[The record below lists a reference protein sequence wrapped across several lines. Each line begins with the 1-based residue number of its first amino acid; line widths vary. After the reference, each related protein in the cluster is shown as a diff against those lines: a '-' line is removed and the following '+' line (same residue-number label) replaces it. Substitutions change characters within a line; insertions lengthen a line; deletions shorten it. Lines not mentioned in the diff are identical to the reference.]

1 MAGQGRN
8 DEDLPRDGGGPAAGD
23 RAGGDWAGGDWAGG
37 EAVGGGSAGG
47 QAAVGGA
54 VGGAVVGGAASAGAA
69 GGGAGGGL
77 TTGEV
82 ARRLGVA
89 PTTVRTWDRRYGL
102 GPDAHT
108 GGRHRRWTAVDVAR
122 LERMCALTATGIP
135 PAEAARM
142 VREDAPPDTGSAPAG
157 RAAGAAPGAGEAG
170 PPDGAAPEM
179 HPAGPPAGAVP
190 DLAPAGPGP
199 GPGPGAVPDLA
210 PAGPGPGPGP
220 GAVPD
225 PAPAGPGA
233 GAGPRPG
240 VGPGPGAAPG
250 AGVSPPRSTSV
261 GTPAPSSTRTR
272 TRPRSR
278 AGSGLRLGDVR
289 QECKGIARAALR
301 LDAAALDG
309 LLRSAIDEHGL
320 VTAWTE
326 VIMPTLQAVG
336 RKWESSG
343 EKYVEVEH
351 FLSWHV
357 SGALRRSTPVSAA
370 DRPGALTVLACVP
383 GENHTLPLE
392 VLAAALAERELP
404 VRMFGGALPVES
416 LVTAVRRTGPAA
428 VALWAQ
434 SRGTAS
440 RPLAQHVAAME
451 WGVRGARR
459 KPVVLT
465 IGPGWAGGRAVPGLP
480 RPTGLAEAVAVLES
494 VVSR

>member
-1 MAGQGRN
+1 MGTHERHGEDRGR
-8 DEDLPRDGGGPAAGD
+8 GGVPL
-23 RAGGDWAGGDWAGG
+23 
-37 EAVGGGSAGG
+37 
-47 QAAVGGA
+47 
-54 VGGAVVGGAASAGAA
+54 
-69 GGGAGGGL
+69 GGGL

-108 GGRHRRWTAVDVAR
+108 GGRHRRWTATDVAR

-135 PAEAARM
+135 PAEAARTVLGEATQEADAGAPTAPASPETPSSRPPQTPSPSPPRTQSP
-142 VREDAPPDTGSAPAG
+142 VRRASDAPPIPSA
-157 RAAGAAPGAGEAG
+157 
-170 PPDGAAPEM
+170 
-179 HPAGPPAGAVP
+179 
-190 DLAPAGPGP
+190 
-199 GPGPGAVPDLA
+199 
-210 PAGPGPGPGP
+210 
-220 GAVPD
+220 
-225 PAPAGPGA
+225 
-233 GAGPRPG
+233 
-240 VGPGPGAAPG
+240 
-250 AGVSPPRSTSV
+250 RS
-261 GTPAPSSTRTR
+261 
-272 TRPRSR
+272 RSR

-301 LDAAALDG
+301 LDAVALDE
-309 LLRSAIDEHGL
+309 LLQAAIVEHGL
-320 VTAWTE
+320 IAAWTE

-357 SGALRRSTPVSAA
+357 SGALRRGAPPSAA
-370 DRPGALTVLACVP
+370 DRPGATVVLACVP

-392 VLAAALAERELP
+392 VLAAALAERGLP

-428 VALWAQ
+428 VGLWAQ
-434 SRGTAS
+434 SRTTAS

-465 IGPGWAGGRAVPGLP
+465 IGPGWSGRTVTGLP

>member
-1 MAGQGRN
+1 
-8 DEDLPRDGGGPAAGD
+8 P
-23 RAGGDWAGGDWAGG
+23 
-37 EAVGGGSAGG
+37 
-47 QAAVGGA
+47 
-54 VGGAVVGGAASAGAA
+54 
-69 GGGAGGGL
+69 GGGL

-108 GGRHRRWTAVDVAR
+108 GGRHRRWTPSDVAR

-135 PAEAARM
+135 PAEAARA
-142 VREDAPPDTGSAPAG
+142 VLAETTQRADPAG
-157 RAAGAAPGAGEAG
+157 GATRAVRRTDTADTAHMAGGATPAARQTDTAGGAALAPRPTGPGGRADRAPCEALPERAPGAVS
-170 PPDGAAPEM
+170 D
-179 HPAGPPAGAVP
+179 AV
-190 DLAPAGPGP
+190 
-199 GPGPGAVPDLA
+199 PGAVPDAA
-210 PAGPGPGPGP
+210 PDGVPGRSTG
-220 GAVPD
+220 D
-225 PAPAGPGA
+225 PVAP
-233 GAGPRPG
+233 RS
-240 VGPGPGAAPG
+240 AAPG
-250 AGVSPPRSTSV
+250 QASQPQPR
-261 GTPAPSSTRTR
+261 PSARTR
-272 TRPRSR
+272 TRSR

-301 LDAAALDG
+301 LDASALDD
-309 LLRSAIDEHGL
+309 LLETAIAEHGL
-320 VTAWTE
+320 VAAWTE

-357 SGALRRSTPVSAA
+357 SGALRRGAPPTAA
-370 DRPGALTVLACVP
+370 DRPGATIVLACVP

-392 VLAAALAERELP
+392 VLSAALAERGLP

-428 VALWAQ
+428 VGLWAQ
-434 SRGTAS
+434 SRTTAS

-465 IGPGWAGGRAVPGLP
+465 IGPGWSGRTVPGLP

>member
-1 MAGQGRN
+1 MGVHERDSEDRGR
-8 DEDLPRDGGGPAAGD
+8 
-23 RAGGDWAGGDWAGG
+23 
-37 EAVGGGSAGG
+37 
-47 QAAVGGA
+47 GGA
-54 VGGAVVGGAASAGAA
+54 PVGV
-69 GGGAGGGL
+69 GL

-108 GGRHRRWTAVDVAR
+108 GGRHRRWTATDVAR

-135 PAEAARM
+135 PAEAART
-142 VREDAPPDTGSAPAG
+142 VLGEATREPDPAGWASPPPPEAAPEAPPAAPPDTAPEAPWEAAAEEAGEAAPGRRGADTPPRPSAPA
-157 RAAGAAPGAGEAG
+157 
-170 PPDGAAPEM
+170 
-179 HPAGPPAGAVP
+179 
-190 DLAPAGPGP
+190 
-199 GPGPGAVPDLA
+199 
-210 PAGPGPGPGP
+210 
-220 GAVPD
+220 
-225 PAPAGPGA
+225 
-233 GAGPRPG
+233 
-240 VGPGPGAAPG
+240 
-250 AGVSPPRSTSV
+250 
-261 GTPAPSSTRTR
+261 
-272 TRPRSR
+272 RSR

-309 LLRSAIDEHGL
+309 LLETAVVEHGL
-320 VTAWTE
+320 IEAWTE

-357 SGALRRSTPVSAA
+357 SGALRRGAPPSAA
-370 DRPGALTVLACVP
+370 DRPGATVVLACVP
-383 GENHTLPLE
+383 GENHPLPLE
-392 VLAAALAERELP
+392 VLAAALAERGLP
-404 VRMFGGALPVES
+404 VRMFGAALPVES

-428 VALWAQ
+428 VGLWAQ
-434 SRGTAS
+434 SRTTAS

-465 IGPGWAGGRAVPGLP
+465 IGPGWTGRTVTGLP
-480 RPTGLAEAVAVLES
+480 RPAGLAEAVALLES

>member
-1 MAGQGRN
+1 MGVH
-8 DEDLPRDGGGPAAGD
+8 ERDSRRRGP
-23 RAGGDWAGGDWAGG
+23 
-37 EAVGGGSAGG
+37 ESAP
-47 QAAVGGA
+47 ADA
-54 VGGAVVGGAASAGAA
+54 
-69 GGGAGGGL
+69 GL

-108 GGRHRRWTAVDVAR
+108 GGRHRRWTATDVAR

-135 PAEAARM
+135 PAEAART
-142 VREDAPPDTGSAPAG
+142 VLGEATQEAGSAAEP
-157 RAAGAAPGAGEAG
+157 EAG
-170 PPDGAAPEM
+170 PVG
-179 HPAGPPAGAVP
+179 
-190 DLAPAGPGP
+190 LTAPA
-199 GPGPGAVPDLA
+199 
-210 PAGPGPGPGP
+210 
-220 GAVPD
+220 
-225 PAPAGPGA
+225 
-233 GAGPRPG
+233 
-240 VGPGPGAAPG
+240 
-250 AGVSPPRSTSV
+250 SPPPPPSV
-261 GTPAPSSTRTR
+261 PA
-272 TRPRSR
+272 RSR

-301 LDAAALDG
+301 LDAAALDE
-309 LLRSAIDEHGL
+309 LLEAAIAEHGL
-320 VTAWTE
+320 VAAWTE

-357 SGALRRSTPVSAA
+357 SGALRRGAPPAAA
-370 DRPGALTVLACVP
+370 DGPGATTVLACVP

-392 VLAAALAERELP
+392 VLAAALAERGLP

-434 SRGTAS
+434 SRTTAS

-465 IGPGWAGGRAVPGLP
+465 IGPGWSGRTVTGLP
-480 RPTGLAEAVAVLES
+480 RPRGLAEAVAVLES

>member
-1 MAGQGRN
+1 MP
-8 DEDLPRDGGGPAAGD
+8 L
-23 RAGGDWAGGDWAGG
+23 
-37 EAVGGGSAGG
+37 
-47 QAAVGGA
+47 
-54 VGGAVVGGAASAGAA
+54 
-69 GGGAGGGL
+69 GGGL

-108 GGRHRRWTAVDVAR
+108 GGRHRRWTPTDVAR

-135 PAEAARM
+135 PAEAART
-142 VREDAPPDTGSAPAG
+142 VLGEATQEDGAGGLTAPASPDTHPQTPPQAQAPAP
-157 RAAGAAPGAGEAG
+157 RPS
-170 PPDGAAPEM
+170 DG
-179 HPAGPPAGAVP
+179 
-190 DLAPAGPGP
+190 
-199 GPGPGAVPDLA
+199 
-210 PAGPGPGPGP
+210 
-220 GAVPD
+220 
-225 PAPAGPGA
+225 PAPL
-233 GAGPRPG
+233 
-240 VGPGPGAAPG
+240 
-250 AGVSPPRSTSV
+250 
-261 GTPAPSSTRTR
+261 PSARA
-272 TRPRSR
+272 RSR

-301 LDAAALDG
+301 LDAAALDE
-309 LLRSAIDEHGL
+309 LLEAAIVEHGL
-320 VTAWTE
+320 VAAWTE

-357 SGALRRSTPVSAA
+357 SGALRRGAPPSAA
-370 DRPGALTVLACVP
+370 DRPGATVVLACVP

-392 VLAAALAERELP
+392 VLAAALAERGLP

-428 VALWAQ
+428 VGLWAQ
-434 SRGTAS
+434 SRTTAS

-465 IGPGWAGGRAVPGLP
+465 IGPGWSGRTVTGLP

>member
-1 MAGQGRN
+1 MGVHERDSRGRGS
-8 DEDLPRDGGGPAAGD
+8 ESAP
-23 RAGGDWAGGDWAGG
+23 
-37 EAVGGGSAGG
+37 VG
-47 QAAVGGA
+47 V
-54 VGGAVVGGAASAGAA
+54 
-69 GGGAGGGL
+69 GL

-108 GGRHRRWTAVDVAR
+108 GGRHRRWTPVDVAR

-135 PAEAARM
+135 PAEAART
-142 VREDAPPDTGSAPAG
+142 VLGETTQEPVPAA
-157 RAAGAAPGAGEAG
+157 RAAPIPSETAGEEA
-170 PPDGAAPEM
+170 PDRRDEGGA
-179 HPAGPPAGAVP
+179 
-190 DLAPAGPGP
+190 
-199 GPGPGAVPDLA
+199 
-210 PAGPGPGPGP
+210 
-220 GAVPD
+220 
-225 PAPAGPGA
+225 
-233 GAGPRPG
+233 PRP
-240 VGPGPGAAPG
+240 
-250 AGVSPPRSTSV
+250 SV
-261 GTPAPSSTRTR
+261 RA
-272 TRPRSR
+272 RSR

-301 LDAAALDG
+301 LDASALDE
-309 LLRSAIDEHGL
+309 LLETAIAEHGL
-320 VTAWTE
+320 VAAWTE

-357 SGALRRSTPVSAA
+357 SGALRRGAPPTAA
-370 DRPGALTVLACVP
+370 DRPGATVVLACVP

-392 VLAAALAERELP
+392 VLAAALAERGLP

-434 SRGTAS
+434 SRTTAS

-465 IGPGWAGGRAVPGLP
+465 IGPGWSGRTVPGLP
-480 RPTGLAEAVAVLES
+480 RPTGLAEAVAVLET
-494 VVSR
+494 VVSRQGAASP

>member
-1 MAGQGRN
+1 MGVHERDSEDRGR
-8 DEDLPRDGGGPAAGD
+8 
-23 RAGGDWAGGDWAGG
+23 
-37 EAVGGGSAGG
+37 
-47 QAAVGGA
+47 GGA
-54 VGGAVVGGAASAGAA
+54 PVGV
-69 GGGAGGGL
+69 GL

-108 GGRHRRWTAVDVAR
+108 GGRHRRWTATDVAR

-135 PAEAARM
+135 PAEAART
-142 VREDAPPDTGSAPAG
+142 VLGEATREPDPAGWAAPPPPEAAPEAPPAAPPDTAPEAPWAAAAEEAGEAAPGRRGADTPPRPSAPA
-157 RAAGAAPGAGEAG
+157 
-170 PPDGAAPEM
+170 
-179 HPAGPPAGAVP
+179 
-190 DLAPAGPGP
+190 
-199 GPGPGAVPDLA
+199 
-210 PAGPGPGPGP
+210 
-220 GAVPD
+220 
-225 PAPAGPGA
+225 
-233 GAGPRPG
+233 
-240 VGPGPGAAPG
+240 
-250 AGVSPPRSTSV
+250 
-261 GTPAPSSTRTR
+261 
-272 TRPRSR
+272 RSR

-309 LLRSAIDEHGL
+309 LLETAIVEHGL
-320 VTAWTE
+320 IEAWTE

-357 SGALRRSTPVSAA
+357 SGALRRGAPPSAA
-370 DRPGALTVLACVP
+370 DRPGATVVLACVP

-392 VLAAALAERELP
+392 VLAAALAERGLP
-404 VRMFGGALPVES
+404 VRMFGAALPVES

-428 VALWAQ
+428 VGLWAQ
-434 SRGTAS
+434 SRTTAS

-465 IGPGWAGGRAVPGLP
+465 IGPGWTGRTVTGLP
-480 RPTGLAEAVAVLES
+480 RPAGLAEAVALLES

>member
-1 MAGQGRN
+1 MGVHERDSEDRGR
-8 DEDLPRDGGGPAAGD
+8 E
-23 RAGGDWAGGDWAGG
+23 
-37 EAVGGGSAGG
+37 GSPL
-47 QAAVGGA
+47 
-54 VGGAVVGGAASAGAA
+54 
-69 GGGAGGGL
+69 GGGL

-102 GPDAHT
+102 GPEAHT
-108 GGRHRRWTAVDVAR
+108 GGRHRRWTPVDVAR

-135 PAEAARM
+135 PAEAART
-142 VREDAPPDTGSAPAG
+142 VLGEATQEAGSAGHAAPAAPEAAQAGQAAPAPVEAGPARRAAEGTPGPAFHARVAGAPPRSSAPA
-157 RAAGAAPGAGEAG
+157 
-170 PPDGAAPEM
+170 
-179 HPAGPPAGAVP
+179 
-190 DLAPAGPGP
+190 
-199 GPGPGAVPDLA
+199 
-210 PAGPGPGPGP
+210 
-220 GAVPD
+220 
-225 PAPAGPGA
+225 
-233 GAGPRPG
+233 
-240 VGPGPGAAPG
+240 
-250 AGVSPPRSTSV
+250 
-261 GTPAPSSTRTR
+261 
-272 TRPRSR
+272 RSR

-301 LDAAALDG
+301 LDAAALDD
-309 LLRSAIDEHGL
+309 LLQTAIAEHGL
-320 VTAWTE
+320 VAAWTE

-357 SGALRRSTPVSAA
+357 SGALRRGAPPAAA
-370 DRPGALTVLACVP
+370 DRPGATVVLACVP

-392 VLAAALAERELP
+392 VLAAALAERGLP

-428 VALWAQ
+428 VGLWAQ
-434 SRGTAS
+434 SRTTAS

-465 IGPGWAGGRAVPGLP
+465 IGPGWTGRTVAGLP

>member
-1 MAGQGRN
+1 MGVH
-8 DEDLPRDGGGPAAGD
+8 ERDSRGPGPESAP
-23 RAGGDWAGGDWAGG
+23 
-37 EAVGGGSAGG
+37 VG
-47 QAAVGGA
+47 V
-54 VGGAVVGGAASAGAA
+54 
-69 GGGAGGGL
+69 GL

-102 GPDAHT
+102 GPAVHT
-108 GGRHRRWTAVDVAR
+108 GGRHRRWTPGDVAR

-135 PAEAARM
+135 PAEAART
-142 VREDAPPDTGSAPAG
+142 VLGEATQQPAPAAPAAPAPPEA
-157 RAAGAAPGAGEAG
+157 AGEA
-170 PPDGAAPEM
+170 
-179 HPAGPPAGAVP
+179 AGEE
-190 DLAPAGPGP
+190 APARRDEGV
-199 GPGPGAVPDLA
+199 A
-210 PAGPGPGPGP
+210 
-220 GAVPD
+220 
-225 PAPAGPGA
+225 
-233 GAGPRPG
+233 PRP
-240 VGPGPGAAPG
+240 
-250 AGVSPPRSTSV
+250 SV
-261 GTPAPSSTRTR
+261 RA
-272 TRPRSR
+272 RSR

-301 LDAAALDG
+301 LDASALDE
-309 LLRSAIDEHGL
+309 LLETAIAEHGL
-320 VTAWTE
+320 VAAWTE

-343 EKYVEVEH
+343 ERYVEVEH

-357 SGALRRSTPVSAA
+357 SGALRRGAPSTAA
-370 DRPGALTVLACVP
+370 DRPGASVVLACVP

-392 VLAAALAERELP
+392 VLAAALAERGLP

-434 SRGTAS
+434 SRTTAS

-465 IGPGWAGGRAVPGLP
+465 IGPGWSGRTVPGLP
-480 RPTGLAEAVAVLES
+480 RPTALAEAVAVLET

>member
-1 MAGQGRN
+1 MGTH
-8 DEDLPRDGGGPAAGD
+8 ERDGEDRGRGGVPL
-23 RAGGDWAGGDWAGG
+23 
-37 EAVGGGSAGG
+37 
-47 QAAVGGA
+47 
-54 VGGAVVGGAASAGAA
+54 
-69 GGGAGGGL
+69 GGGL

-108 GGRHRRWTAVDVAR
+108 GGRHRRWTATDVAR
-122 LERMCALTATGIP
+122 LERMCALTTTGIP
-135 PAEAARM
+135 PAEAART
-142 VREDAPPDTGSAPAG
+142 VLGEATQEREPVALTASAGPTAPASPDTLPPSPPQAPARRTSDAPPL
-157 RAAGAAPGAGEAG
+157 
-170 PPDGAAPEM
+170 
-179 HPAGPPAGAVP
+179 PPARA
-190 DLAPAGPGP
+190 
-199 GPGPGAVPDLA
+199 
-210 PAGPGPGPGP
+210 
-220 GAVPD
+220 
-225 PAPAGPGA
+225 
-233 GAGPRPG
+233 
-240 VGPGPGAAPG
+240 
-250 AGVSPPRSTSV
+250 
-261 GTPAPSSTRTR
+261 
-272 TRPRSR
+272 RSR

-301 LDAAALDG
+301 LDAVALDE
-309 LLRSAIDEHGL
+309 LLEAAIVEHGL
-320 VTAWTE
+320 VAAWTE

-343 EKYVEVEH
+343 ERYVEVEH

-357 SGALRRSTPVSAA
+357 SGAIRRGAPPSAA
-370 DRPGALTVLACVP
+370 DRPGATIVLACVP

-392 VLAAALAERELP
+392 VLAAALAERGLP

-428 VALWAQ
+428 VGLWAQ
-434 SRGTAS
+434 SRTTAS

-465 IGPGWAGGRAVPGLP
+465 IGPGWSGRTVTGLP

>member
-1 MAGQGRN
+1 MGVHERDSEDRGR
-8 DEDLPRDGGGPAAGD
+8 
-23 RAGGDWAGGDWAGG
+23 
-37 EAVGGGSAGG
+37 
-47 QAAVGGA
+47 GGA
-54 VGGAVVGGAASAGAA
+54 PVGV
-69 GGGAGGGL
+69 GL

-108 GGRHRRWTAVDVAR
+108 GGRHRRWTATDVAR

-135 PAEAARM
+135 PAEAART
-142 VREDAPPDTGSAPAG
+142 VLGEATREPDPAGWASPPPPEAAPEAPPAAPPDTAPEAPWEAAAEEAGEAAPGRRGADTPPRPSAPA
-157 RAAGAAPGAGEAG
+157 
-170 PPDGAAPEM
+170 
-179 HPAGPPAGAVP
+179 
-190 DLAPAGPGP
+190 
-199 GPGPGAVPDLA
+199 
-210 PAGPGPGPGP
+210 
-220 GAVPD
+220 
-225 PAPAGPGA
+225 
-233 GAGPRPG
+233 
-240 VGPGPGAAPG
+240 
-250 AGVSPPRSTSV
+250 
-261 GTPAPSSTRTR
+261 
-272 TRPRSR
+272 RSR

-309 LLRSAIDEHGL
+309 LLETAIVEHGL
-320 VTAWTE
+320 IEAWTE

-357 SGALRRSTPVSAA
+357 SGALRRGAPPSAA
-370 DRPGALTVLACVP
+370 DRPGATVVLACVP

-392 VLAAALAERELP
+392 VLAAALAERGLP
-404 VRMFGGALPVES
+404 VRMFGAALPVES

-428 VALWAQ
+428 VGLWAQ
-434 SRGTAS
+434 SRTTAS

-465 IGPGWAGGRAVPGLP
+465 IGPGWTGRTVTGLP
-480 RPTGLAEAVAVLES
+480 RPAGLAEAVALLES